1 MNYYNFCPT
10 CKMNLK
16 GVVSDN
22 KLLRVCDT
30 CGYEKEDTGGL
41 ITETYIKDKASDSYK
56 ILLNEFTRQ
65 DPTLPYLKD
74 LDCPN
79 NECSSNKGVSPKKVI
94 FLKYDSDNLKFVYI
108 CDNCEKTWTSR

>member
-1 MNYYNFCPT
+1 MNYNNFCTT

-16 GVVSDN
+16 GVVSDD
-22 KLLRVCDT
+22 KLYRVCDT
-30 CGYEKEDTGGL
+30 CGYQKEDTGGL
-41 ITETYIKDKASDSYK
+41 ITETYIKDKETDSYK

-79 NECSSNKGVSPKKVI
+79 NQCGSNKGIDSKKVI
-94 FLKYDSDNLKFVYI
+94 FLKYDTDNLKFVYI